1 MGIKDQFQDKAN
13 EIKERAE
20 QAKQGAK
27 DEMSERTAKAKQQ
40 KKDMRSKSQQPI
52 DDIRDELDD
61 RT

>member
-13 EIKERAE
+13 ELKARAE
-20 QAKQGAK
+20 QATQGAK

-40 KKDMRSKSQQPI
+40 KKDMRSTSRQSV
-52 DDIRDELDD
+52 DDVRGELDD